1 MTQAF
6 AAQYLGHR
14 AGRWD
19 LFLRPS
25 LGHFDEQF
33 ARAPAP
39 VLPRFD
45 DVRDHLRAYLQR
57 AVMGRAAAI
66 CQPRGSFTLV
76 APQPL
81 VDRLARDAVRFR
93 QRCDALAFLPLS
105 NQFGS
110 EFHWSVFLPWHRLL
124 AWRAFQVDQIPPLRT
139 VTHVLGLK
147 CHPCPRSVPCIRARL
162 QPCQRIG
169 RKVWA
174 SAPDDAGKPQRL
186 KPLATRCAAA
196 RLKPCPDT
204 KPAAEF
210 PLPCRTP
217 EPSCPPMVSKSA

>member
-105 NQFGS
+105 NQIGS
-110 EFHWSVFLPWHRLL
+110 ASHWSVFLTWHRLL

-147 CHPCPRSVPCIRARL
+147 CHPCPRSVPILRHGPKPGPRGFPFLTHWARE
-162 QPCQRIG
+162 
-169 RKVWA
+169 K
-174 SAPDDAGKPQRL
+174 
-186 KPLATRCAAA
+186 
-196 RLKPCPDT
+196 
-204 KPAAEF
+204 
-210 PLPCRTP
+210 
-217 EPSCPPMVSKSA
+217 

>member
-139 VTHVLGLK
+139 VTHGLGGQW
-147 CHPCPRSVPCIRARL
+147 HPLRRSVPD
-162 QPCQRIG
+162 P
-169 RKVWA
+169 
-174 SAPDDAGKPQRL
+174 S
-186 KPLATRCAAA
+186 A

-204 KPAAEF
+204 KPPERRKPCVPVRSDSQEF
-210 PLPCRTP
+210 ISNGEFRH
-217 EPSCPPMVSKSA
+217 SCVARPWDRRPGFRVRRGFRLSNPGGMP